1 MKNIYLIQGVL
12 YDYTEGMVAII
23 ASDLDECRALFI
35 DELANGSWSDTI
47 TKEYDLAIKENH
59 YQVVAVGDDEQSRVV
74 SYVYGGG

>member
-23 ASDLDECRALFI
+23 ASDLDECRALFV
-35 DELANGSWSDTI
+35 DEFANGFCSDTVV
-47 TKEYDLAIKENH
+47 KEYDESIEKNNYDVIVVGEN
-59 YQVVAVGDDEQSRVV
+59 EQSRVV